1 MLPHVCWHRAIV
13 VRDVFALILPAGNE
27 GRTEDGSGLRVRRE
41 LSVHLS
47 MLGQLCGR
55 EGWSTRGSSLGN
67 MCVDGVM
74 VSRRRRRGIV
84 GDGVKVDHGV
94 SGDHV
99 KLLWGDV
106 FRGSSLEVLGFL
118 VHLEVVSWVIG

>member
-1 MLPHVCWHRAIV
+1 M
-13 VRDVFALILPAGNE
+13 GNV
-27 GRTEDGSGLRVRRE
+27 GI
-41 LSVHLS
+41 
-47 MLGQLCGR
+47 
-55 EGWSTRGSSLGN
+55 
-67 MCVDGVM
+67 DGVM
-74 VSRRRRRGIV
+74 MSCRRRRGIV

-118 VHLEVVSWVIG
+118 VHLEVVRCVIG

>member
-1 MLPHVCWHRAIV
+1 MLSQ
-13 VRDVFALILPAGNE
+13 LG
-27 GRTEDGSGLRVRRE
+27 RRE
-41 LSVHLS
+41 H
-47 MLGQLCGR
+47 
-55 EGWSTRGSSLGN
+55 WSTRGSSLGN
-67 MCVDGVM
+67 MGVDGVM

-84 GDGVKVDHGV
+84 GDGVEVDHGV

-99 KLLWGDV
+99 KLLWGDI

>member
-1 MLPHVCWHRAIV
+1 MLRQLC
-13 VRDVFALILPAGNE
+13 
-27 GRTEDGSGLRVRRE
+27 RRE
-41 LSVHLS
+41 SRS
-47 MLGQLCGR
+47 AQ
-55 EGWSTRGSSLGN
+55 GSSLGN
-67 MCVDGVM
+67 MGVDGVM

-84 GDGVKVDHGV
+84 GDGVEVDHGV

>member
-1 MLPHVCWHRAIV
+1 M
-13 VRDVFALILPAGNE
+13 GNV
-27 GRTEDGSGLRVRRE
+27 GI
-41 LSVHLS
+41 
-47 MLGQLCGR
+47 
-55 EGWSTRGSSLGN
+55 
-67 MCVDGVM
+67 DGVM
-74 VSRRRRRGIV
+74 VSCCRRRGIV

>member
-1 MLPHVCWHRAIV
+1 MGVDRV
-13 VRDVFALILPAGNE
+13 VVSCRC
-27 GRTEDGSGLRVRRE
+27 R
-41 LSVHLS
+41 
-47 MLGQLCGR
+47 CG
-55 EGWSTRGSSLGN
+55 
-67 MCVDGVM
+67 
-74 VSRRRRRGIV
+74 II
-84 GDGVKVDHGV
+84 GDGVKIDHGV

>member
-1 MLPHVCWHRAIV
+1 M
-13 VRDVFALILPAGNE
+13 
-27 GRTEDGSGLRVRRE
+27 
-41 LSVHLS
+41 
-47 MLGQLCGR
+47 
-55 EGWSTRGSSLGN
+55 GN
-67 MCVDGVM
+67 MGVDGVM

-94 SGDHV
+94 SDDNV

-118 VHLEVVSWVIG
+118 VHLEIVCWVIG